1 LRTVLEEGLA
11 VVTVNRV
18 LRNLPL
24 PAVAS
29 DNQRGAYEATCHLLA
44 KGGRRLALIL
54 GTPGLSTTVERN
66 PVGMGAK
73 AVEELARVI
82 EIGRPNQALTLIPTR
97 LVIRTSCGCAM
108 GEP

>member
-1 LRTVLEEGLA
+1 MTL
-11 VVTVNRV
+11 NRV

-29 DNQRGAYEATCHLLA
+29 DNLRGAYEATCHLLA
-44 KGGRRLALIL
+44 KGVRRLALIL
-54 GTPGLSTTVERN
+54 GTPGLSTTVEQN

-73 AVEELARVI
+73 TVEELARVI
-82 EIGRPNQALTLIPTR
+82 QTGRPSQALTLIPTR
-97 LVIRTSCGCAM
+97 LVIRASCGCAM